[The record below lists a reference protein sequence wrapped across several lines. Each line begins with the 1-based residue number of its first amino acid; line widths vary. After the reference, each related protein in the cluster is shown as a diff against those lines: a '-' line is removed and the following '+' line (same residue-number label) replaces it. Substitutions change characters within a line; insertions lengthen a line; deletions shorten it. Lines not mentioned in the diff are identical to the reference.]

1 MNNGMLLIGLMLAGL
16 FLFRRQS
23 PWDQPSDFSYTGGAG
38 TGYGVD
44 IWGDEG

>member
-16 FLFRRQS
+16 FLFRRQ
-23 PWDQPSDFSYTGGAG
+23 PQTWDQTSWTGGPG
-38 TGYGVD
+38 TGYGID